1 MKVNINNE
9 YEFMFLEHLSL
20 SDFHVHMLKKIE
32 SYQLLIIKLEDY
44 ESTYTDFNMV
54 EIVKVIHQES
64 SNVFHILMKVNNLL
78 AYNQDPFYY
87 KNLTIRF

>member
-20 SDFHVHMLKKIE
+20 RDFHVHMLKKIE
-32 SYQLLIIKLEDY
+32 SYQLLITKLEDY
-44 ESTYTDFNMV
+44 ESTYTDFNVV

-78 AYNQDPFYY
+78 AYNKEPFYY